1 MGGISIFIITILSTI
16 LLNKINDIHL
26 NFILYIF
33 AFFMMTG
40 LLDDSMKVWRFFIF
54 ENKSIFIPYFK
65 YFLYLR
71 KLFIPFI
78 IFFTHGNSHS
88 VNLKKGMD

>member
-40 LLDDSMKVWRFFIF
+40 LLDDSMKV
-54 ENKSIFIPYFK
+54 
-65 YFLYLR
+65 
-71 KLFIPFI
+71 
-78 IFFTHGNSHS
+78 
-88 VNLKKGMD
+88 